1 MSQQSDAV
9 PKKAP
14 PAVPK
19 KAPPP
24 TPLALQRQIALAARR
39 AAEVVTPDDSA
50 SMVGSCTGSAA
61 SWTKVNMPSGPVI
74 TEVNE
79 ESLPGIDEHHPA
91 AAGSSTNE
99 QEGDDPWAAPVDD
112 VPAPPPVANP
122 SVNPFPPASRAAA
135 PATQAA
141 RNLLE
146 GVNET
151 SAGRRL
157 RRQ

>member
-61 SWTKVNMPSGPVI
+61 SWAKLNIPSGPVI

-79 ESLPGIDEHHPA
+79 ESLPGIDEQHPA
-91 AAGSSTNE
+91 AAGSSMNE